1 MFLKCNNFFDYFM
14 PTIRDFK
21 NEDGKWSSGYSK
33 DGKTYHTKASAVWH
47 AMRQRCGVG
56 GSKKANAAYADCVM
70 SENFLKFQFFAEWC
84 QTQIGYGLPNYQ
96 IDKDILLE
104 GNRVYSEVNCV
115 FVPQELNSFFCSR
128 SGPVS
133 DLPKGV
139 TRCKNSYSAR
149 FAPAS
154 VSGYLGMFKTV
165 EEASQSYQDA
175 RNKGLAR
182 WLRHFQNDEF
192 VIDQRVTNALAERIS
207 QC

>member
-1 MFLKCNNFFDYFM
+1 M
-14 PTIRDFK
+14 PTIQDFK
-21 NEDGKWSSGYSK
+21 NEDGMWSSGYGK

-56 GSKKANAAYADCVM
+56 GSKKANTAYIDCVM

-96 IDKDILLE
+96 IDKDILVN
-104 GNRVYSEVNCV
+104 GNRVYSETNCV
-115 FVPQELNSFFCSR
+115 FVPQELNSFFCAR

-139 TRCKNSYSAR
+139 TRSKNNYLAR

-154 VSGYLGMFKTV
+154 VSGYLGTYKTV
-165 EEASQSYQDA
+165 EEAAQAYQNA
-175 RNKGLAR
+175 RDKCLATWVQRFKDNK
-182 WLRHFQNDEF
+182 F
-192 VIDQRVTNALAERIS
+192 VIDPRVVTALTERTS
-207 QC
+207 PC